1 MTSET
6 ITTTLQDETARHGV
20 DETCAGEASGGVVP
34 SPVSRVASSSS
45 VSSPVVRVLIVAP
58 GLDILGGQAVQAARL
73 LEQLRAEPTLEVGF
87 LPINPEF
94 PRPLRRWQ
102 ALKGVRSIRTSV
114 LYWQRLAREVRRY
127 DVLHIFSASYLSFL
141 ISPTP
146 AVLAAKL
153 YGKRIVL
160 NYRSGEAED
169 HLRRSRA
176 ARRLL
181 RLPDVIVAPSGYLVD
196 VFARFDLRAR
206 SIFNIVET
214 ERFRFRARRPLRPVF
229 LSNRNLEPLYNVGCT
244 LRAFA
249 LVQARFPEATL
260 TVAGDGSQ
268 RALLERLAR
277 ELDLKN
283 TTFVGRVAPAR
294 MPELYDAADIYL
306 NSSDI
311 DNMPGSIIEAY
322 ASGLPVVTTD
332 AGGIPYILTDGET
345 GLLVPRGDHEA
356 LAAGA
361 IRLLE
366 DGELA
371 AHVTESARRACDNYS
386 WASVRGAWLK
396 LYHELARGASEPERA
411 MPRRRG
417 GTLS

>member
-1 MTSET
+1 MTTLMSET
-6 ITTTLQDETARHGV
+6 RTTTARNDAAQRDIETARGF
-20 DETCAGEASGGVVP
+20 AASP
-34 SPVSRVASSSS
+34 P
-45 VSSPVVRVLIVAP
+45 VRVLIVAP
-58 GLDILGGQAVQAARL
+58 ALDILGGQAVQAARL
-73 LEQLRAEPTLEVGF
+73 IEQMRAEPSLDVGF

-94 PRPLRRWQ
+94 PRALRRWQ
-102 ALKGVRSIRTSV
+102 SLKGVRSIRTSV
-114 LYWQRLAREVRRY
+114 LYWLRLVREVRRY
-127 DVLHIFSASYLSFL
+127 DVIHIFSASYLSFL

-146 AVLAAKL
+146 ALLAAKL

-181 RLPDVIVAPSGYLVD
+181 RLPDVIVTPSGYLVD
-196 VFARFDLRAR
+196 VFARFRLHAR

-214 ERFRFRARRPLRPVF
+214 GRFRFRERTPLRPVF
-229 LSNRNLEPLYNVGCT
+229 LSNRNLEPLYNVGCL

-249 LVQARFPEATL
+249 LVQQRFPEASL

-268 RALLERLAR
+268 RAKLEGLAR
-277 ELDLKN
+277 ELELKN
-283 TTFVGRVAPAR
+283 TTFIGRVAPAR
-294 MPELYDAADIYL
+294 MHELYDAADIYL

-332 AGGIPYILTDGET
+332 AGGIPYILTDGVT

-356 LAAGA
+356 MAAGA

-366 DGELA
+366 DAGLA
-371 AHVTESARRACDNYS
+371 SRITAAARRACDNYS

-396 LYHELARGASEPERA
+396 LYHELARGADTEESARVGVAESGVATGGAGRA
-411 MPRRRG
+411 
-417 GTLS
+417 S

>member
-1 MTSET
+1 MTEAM
-6 ITTTLQDETARHGV
+6 TTTRQSDAQRR
-20 DETCAGEASGGVVP
+20 DGEASRDAATLP
-34 SPVSRVASSSS
+34 FAASS
-45 VSSPVVRVLIVAP
+45 VATSPVVRVLIVAP
-58 GLDILGGQAVQAARL
+58 ALDILGGQAVQAARL
-73 LEQLRAEPTLEVGF
+73 LEQLRAEPSLEVGF

-94 PRPLRRWQ
+94 PRSLRRWQ
-102 ALKGVRSIRTSV
+102 AVKYVRSIRTTA
-114 LYWQRLAREVRRY
+114 LYWLRLLGEVRRY
-127 DVLHIFSASYLSFL
+127 DVIHVFSASYLSFI

-146 AVLAAKL
+146 ALLASKL

-196 VFARFDLRAR
+196 VFARFNLRAR
-206 SIFNIVET
+206 AIFNIVET
-214 ERFRFRARRPLRPVF
+214 ERFRFRERTPLRPIF

-249 LVQARFPEATL
+249 LVQARFPEARL

-268 RALLERLAR
+268 RAKLERLAR

-283 TTFVGRVAPAR
+283 TTFAGRIAQER
-294 MPELYDAADIYL
+294 MHELYDAADIYL

-345 GLLVPRGDHEA
+345 GLLVRRGDHEA
-356 LAAGA
+356 MAACA
-361 IRLLE
+361 LRLLE
-366 DGELA
+366 DEKLTARIAGA
-371 AHVTESARRACDNYS
+371 ARRACDNYS

-396 LYHELARGASEPERA
+396 LYHELARGEVGEGAIQVNKGCECI
-411 MPRRRG
+411 
-417 GTLS
+417 

>member
-1 MTSET
+1 MMAAMNET
-6 ITTTLQDETARHGV
+6 ITTTRQSGAERRD
-20 DETCAGEASGGVVP
+20 GEAARGVEDV
-34 SPVSRVASSSS
+34 RGVAAL
-45 VSSPVVRVLIVAP
+45 PVVRVLVVAP
-58 GLDILGGQAVQAARL
+58 ALDILGGQAVQAARL
-73 LEQLRAEPTLEVGF
+73 LEQMRAEPSLEVEF

-94 PRPLRRWQ
+94 PRALRRWQ
-102 ALKGVRSIRTSV
+102 ALKYVRSIRTTA
-114 LYWQRLAREVRRY
+114 LYWLRLAREVRRY
-127 DVLHIFSASYLSFL
+127 DVIHVFSASYLSFL

-146 AVLAAKL
+146 AMLAAKL

-181 RLPDVIVAPSGYLVD
+181 RLPDVIVVPSGYLVD
-196 VFARFDLRAR
+196 VFARFNLRAR

-214 ERFRFRARRPLRPVF
+214 ERFRFRARTPLRPVF
-229 LSNRNLEPLYNVGCT
+229 LANRNLEPLYNVGCI

-249 LVQARFPEATL
+249 LVQARFPEASL
-260 TVAGDGSQ
+260 TVAGDGSE
-268 RALLERLAR
+268 RAKLERLAR

-283 TTFVGRVAPAR
+283 TTFIGRVAPAR
-294 MPELYDAADIYL
+294 MHELYDAADIYL
-306 NSSDI
+306 NSSEI

-322 ASGLPVVTTD
+322 AAGLPVVTTD

-345 GLLVPRGDHEA
+345 GLLVRCGDHAA

-366 DGELA
+366 DDELA
-371 AHVTESARRACDNYS
+371 ARITEAARRACDKYS
-386 WASVRGAWLK
+386 WASVRDAWLK
-396 LYHELARGASEPERA
+396 LYHELARGEDAEKASVDIGELSQQGVRLIERK
-411 MPRRRG
+411 
-417 GTLS
+417 